1 MEDVL
6 DIVHKITFETEEK
19 QLDKMTSQLR
29 ESAAQIGK
37 LTQKNVEYARLLKKM
52 SHDEVEGRQRILSYM
67 GKNKE
72 AIDQNRK
79 ALENFV
85 LTDKTF
91 HNQLVKEQGLIG
103 ALTSKLKILEQQRKS
118 ATSEDE
124 VKRYSNLIAQEREKI
139 RNLRTADQKS
149 SVKGSSFLGL
159 NGVSGVMGVAS
170 RALPA
175 LGGALALGS
184 VGSQI
189 VDVTKKFESYIKT
202 LENAYGSATKAQI
215 AFGKIQQ
222 FAAKTPY
229 SVDELTSSFIKLK
242 NRGFDPTTEEMTKM
256 GDLASSQGKSFDQ
269 YVEAL
274 LDAQTGEYERL
285 KEFGIKAKTVGDQVT
300 LSFKGVEKQ
309 VKKTD
314 QEAIRNAIISFG
326 ELQGVAGGMS
336 GQAETLNGKLSNL
349 GDTWDM
355 LLYNFSNNAG
365 ISNFLGG
372 IIDAANDLLGLLN
385 DVLDKSDEIAA
396 QARQDALWAGKLAD
410 EYENLSQKTK
420 LTNDEKDRM
429 LIIQGQLVSK
439 FGDSI
444 TMIDKETGAI
454 ILNTKAVRELI
465 KQKLQLSNS
474 KILEKVQDFRVLKT
488 KAEDLTTQVQQAIKL
503 KEAFERRNPKIK
515 KEYEKDVQLQMN
527 SFTPYGTSYYN
538 PDGNSPELKAYKEA
552 INTISSYTMNYGKI
566 AKEMN
571 KIREKTKKDFNADVY
586 LLDKEEEESLK
597 RQMGLIEEL
606 EKKDKPTTN
615 TPSTKTAKP
624 KKGGGKTPQQI
635 ELDKINENTEAER
648 QKELKRHNDYITEQ
662 NKLREKDA
670 ISIEQYHSRI
680 EREEQTH
687 KGNLAQIEKASAQRK
702 QSVKGQKK
710 SDYEGYNATIST
722 SDKTLSEIAAENK
735 EKAEQQIKEAISDF
749 ERLNEEFL
757 NISDKSFENEMVALE
772 SQHQKRLK
780 SIQEQRKKE
789 EEAKKIA
796 LEEGNIELA
805 NQIQANIDKSH
816 EIEKATKEKYHNDKI
831 NLEIDHALKENEAKF
846 SIIASGIHSL
856 TEKEKEEFDKK
867 YNRKAQEVE
876 KELNQMRDSVISDEE
891 ILKARG
897 GRREKL
903 REEQAKQEERIERK
917 KHLALQY
924 LEKENTEAKLKILI
938 EKSATLSGE
947 QKRQNDEEI
956 SRLQTHLSVILGL
969 IAKGSKDEAKIQE
982 ADKKKKE
989 DEDKAKRDGIFQ
1001 MAEATIQAGQT
1012 IVAAL
1017 EAQTDQEIEV
1027 RERRVSKAK
1036 EIADRGNAEA
1046 LQLEEKRLDQ
1056 AQKQKE
1062 KYARQQMALNLLQQA
1077 SALALAIA
1085 QAASTPFPA
1094 NLAAIA
1100 SVITAVGAGIAT
1112 VTQMTSNTPAFKD
1125 GVVDFQGKG
1134 TATSDSNLVRI
1145 SRGESVIT
1153 AEATRKNA
1161 QILREMNEG
1170 KVFQMTDFN
1179 KMNSGIHIINQNNVK
1194 TEIADMRAELVE
1206 IKKAIQEKEPT
1217 QLVFDEHG
1225 ILAVTEAIT
1234 LKTKRRWGI

>member
-29 ESAAQIGK
+29 ESATQIGK
-37 LTQKNVEYARLLKKM
+37 LTQKNIEYARLLKKM

-149 SVKGSSFLGL
+149 SIKGSSFLGL
-159 NGVSGVMGVAS
+159 NGVSGVMGVVS

-336 GQAETLNGKLSNL
+336 GQTETLNGKLSNL

-355 LLYNFSNNAG
+355 LLYSFSNNAG

-372 IIDAANDLLGLLN
+372 IIDTANDLLGLLN
-385 DVLDKSDEIAA
+385 GVLDKSDEIAA

-444 TMIDKETGAI
+444 TMIDKETGSI
-454 ILNTKAVRELI
+454 VLNTKAVRELI
-465 KQKLQLSNS
+465 KQKMQLANS
-474 KILEKVQDFRVLKT
+474 KILEKVNEGRVEIDKQNRSAGEYKATQQQLTALRNSKEYKSQLKYYRENARVGMST
-488 KAEDLTTQVQQAIKL
+488 EQIFEVRNSVPLLDLESQLSKKL
-503 KEAFERRNPKIK
+503 KEEANKNRKAKENIK
-515 KEYEKDVQLQMN
+515 KIQKTLNDDFASDFWDL
-527 SFTPYGTSYYN
+527 
-538 PDGNSPELKAYKEA
+538 
-552 INTISSYTMNYGKI
+552 INQQDN
-566 AKEMN
+566 
-571 KIREKTKKDFNADVY
+571 D
-586 LLDKEEEESLK
+586 LK
-597 RQMGLIEEL
+597 RQLGLEEEL
-606 EKKDKPTTN
+606 VNKTKPT
-615 TPSTKTAKP
+615 
-624 KKGGGKTPQQI
+624 GGGKPTKLKTSTKKGESPQEKALKQI
-635 ELDKINENTEAER
+635 EEQDKKARE
-648 QKELKRHNDYITEQ
+648 QELKRHNDFVAEQ
-662 NKLREKDA
+662 NELRNKELISVEQFHRRLEK
-670 ISIEQYHSRI
+670 
-680 EREEQTH
+680 EEQTH
-687 KGNLAQIEKASAQRK
+687 KINLANINKATAQKK
-702 QSVKGQKK
+702 QKVGGQKS
-710 SDYEGYNATIST
+710 SDYAGYETTISE
-722 SDKTLSEIAAENK
+722 SDRTLEEVAREVK

-796 LEEGNIELA
+796 LEEGNTELA

-897 GRREKL
+897 GKREKL
-903 REEQAKQEERIERK
+903 RKQQAKQEERIERK
-917 KHLALQY
+917 KHLAWQY
-924 LEKENTEAKLKILI
+924 LEKENTEAKLQILI
-938 EKSATLSGE
+938 EKGATLSGE
-947 QKRQNDEEI
+947 QKKQNDEEI
-956 SRLQTHLSVILGL
+956 SRLKAHLSIILGL
-969 IAKGSKDEAKIQE
+969 IAKGSKDEARTQE

-989 DEDKAKRDGIFQ
+989 DEDREKRDGIFQ
-1001 MAEATIQAGQT
+1001 IADATIQAGQT
-1012 IVAAL
+1012 IVSAL
-1017 EAQTDQEIEV
+1017 EAQADQEIEV
-1027 RERRVSKAK
+1027 RERRVAKAK

-1056 AQKQKE
+1056 AQKIKE

-1085 QAASTPFPA
+1085 QAATTPFPA

-1217 QLVFDEHG
+1217 KLEFDRRG
-1225 ILAVTEAIT
+1225 IVAIT
-1234 LKTKRRWGI
+1234 EQVALTDKKRWNL